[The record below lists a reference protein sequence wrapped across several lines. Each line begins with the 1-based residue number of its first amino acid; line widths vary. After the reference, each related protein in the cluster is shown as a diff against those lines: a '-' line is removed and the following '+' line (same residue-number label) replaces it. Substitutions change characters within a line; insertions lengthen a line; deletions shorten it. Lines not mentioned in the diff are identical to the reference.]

1 MEIEVNDH
9 FLDYLADWYHYVYML
24 MGGYGS
30 SKSFNTALKLII
42 KSTQEERR
50 ILVIRDTYNVHR
62 ESTYQ
67 DLVDAI
73 HFLKLEQ
80 FFEWKVSPL
89 SITCIQ
95 TGSKFIFRGLDDR
108 KKQKSVKDISIVW
121 CEEGAGTH
129 DDYKELKD
137 RMRMHG
143 VKPHMIVTYNPVS
156 KNHWTYKEFF
166 FDREHNDLKQD
177 ENEFYEQKII
187 SKNGIYYHHS
197 TYKDNYF
204 LNETWINNLLS
215 EKNELLRSIKALGK
229 FGTLGKKIF
238 TNIKIIPH
246 DEILAKISE
255 SKGQEFRGMDWG
267 FSVSYNAL
275 VEMVADRSK
284 KELYI
289 FNEYYSRGKKNSEI
303 MASIDHLRKYGLPF
317 TADNA
322 ESKTIKEFRDAGYRI
337 IESKKGPG
345 SVKSGIKKLQE
356 FDTIYISD
364 ICTNCAREFETLE
377 HPKDE
382 RTGDIDEEA
391 YNIDPHTVDAVR
403 YALEQ
408 FRPFSYD
415 LKNVRMTGY

>member
-9 FLDYLADWYHYVYML
+9 FLDYLADWDHYVYML

-108 KKQKSVKDISIVW
+108 KKLKSVKDISIVW

-197 TYKDNYF
+197 TYLDNAF
-204 LNETWINNLLS
+204 LNETWIKNLLS
-215 EKNELLRSIKALGK
+215 EKNELLRSIKALGR

-238 TNIKIIPH
+238 TNIESIKHDDIMKKIQ
-246 DEILAKISE
+246 E
-255 SKGQEFRGMDWG
+255 SRGNYYRGLDFG
-267 FSVSYNAL
+267 FAVSYNAL

-289 FNEYYSRGKKNSEI
+289 YSEYYSRGKKNSEI
-303 MASIDHLRKYGLPF
+303 MEDVKHLKNRNYVII
-317 TADNA
+317 ADSA
-322 ESKTIKEFRDAGYRI
+322 EPKTIKEFNDAGFRVL
-337 IESKKGPG
+337 EAKKGQG

-356 FDTIYISD
+356 FDKIYISD
-364 ICTNCAREFETLE
+364 NCQNVWREFDTLE
-377 HPKDE
+377 HPKNE
-382 RTGDIDEEA
+382 QTSEIDEDK

-415 LKNVRMTGY
+415 LKNLRMTGY